1 MKTTYSYE
9 ITINFDLSD
18 EDFELVT
25 EAMKNH
31 SDTEFYT
38 TQGEF
43 WYGNMNRNRWR
54 REAPP
59 GEYDDNRQ
67 IYSATTYQMQR
78 VIKSLEPYMS
88 GWIFD
93 RERCERGRELYNQL
107 YITLKQA
114 IEHGNEF
121 HAGQEIVR

>member
-31 SDTEFYT
+31 SDTKFYT

-43 WYGNMNRNRWR
+43 WYGNMNRNNWR
-54 REAPP
+54 KEFPEQYTDYPP
-59 GEYDDNRQ
+59 FM
-67 IYSATTYQMQR
+67 ATTRKMGL

-93 RERCERGRELYNQL
+93 REKCERGRELYNQL

-114 IEHGNEF
+114 IEHGNEL